1 MADVDVLIA
10 GAGPT
15 GLVLALWLAR
25 SGVRI
30 RIVDKAADPGT
41 TSRAL
46 VVHARTLE
54 FYRQLGIADAV
65 VDASVRFAAV
75 NLWVAGKQAAHVE
88 LGALG
93 EGATAFA
100 FMLIFPQDEHERL
113 LIERLSAAGVHVER
127 PCELR
132 GFDERGDRI
141 VAHLVHGD
149 GREERCEAAFL
160 AGCDGAHS
168 TVREKLE
175 AGFPG
180 GTYAHVFYVADVQA
194 SGPVMNHELH
204 VALDEADLLA
214 VFPMKGDARAR
225 LIGTV
230 REGGPET
237 TFHGGPLQ
245 TAKAPEVVSD
255 PPPPLEWRDVS
266 HTVLERLGIDVSQVN
281 WFSTYH
287 VHHRVASHFR
297 TGRAFLLGDAAHI
310 HSPVGGQGMN
320 TGIGDSANLGWKLAA
335 AAASRIDARVLDTYE
350 PERIAF
356 ARQLV
361 ATIDRAFQL
370 ASSNGAIARFVR
382 IRVLPRVLPQLLRL
396 RVVRRFMFRT
406 LSQTAIRYR
415 ESALSR
421 GRAGSVHAGDRLP
434 WVGLADGTERV
445 ADNYAALSSLDWQ
458 VHVYGQAPGGVE
470 QACERRTVALHVFA
484 WRASMQ
490 RAGLARDAV
499 YLVRPDGYVAF
510 ADATGD
516 GAALLRYLDDWRIT
530 TRAAA

>member
-1 MADVDVLIA
+1 MPDIDVLIA

-15 GLVLALWLAR
+15 GLALALWLAQ
-25 SGVRI
+25 SGARV
-30 RIVDKAADPGT
+30 RIVDKAAEPGT

-54 FYRQLGIADAV
+54 FYRQLGIADAI
-65 VDASVRFAAV
+65 VDAAVRFAAV
-75 NLWVAGKQAAHVE
+75 NLWVAGKQVAHVD

-93 EGATAFA
+93 EGATAFP

-113 LIERLSAAGVHVER
+113 LIERLSGAGVNVER

-132 GFDERGDRI
+132 AFDERGDHI
-141 VAHLVHGD
+141 AAHLVHGD
-149 GREERCEAAFL
+149 GREEQCEAAFL

-168 TVREKLE
+168 TVREKLK

-194 SGPVMNHELH
+194 GGPVMNRELH
-204 VALDEADLLA
+204 VALDKADLLA

-230 REGGPET
+230 GPQREHANRPPEW
-237 TFHGGPLQ
+237 H
-245 TAKAPEVVSD
+245 
-255 PPPPLEWRDVS
+255 DVS
-266 HTVLERLGIDVSQVN
+266 HGVLERLGIDVSHVN

-297 TGRAFLLGDAAHI
+297 AGRAFLLGDAAHI

-335 AAASRIDARVLDTYE
+335 VAASRIDARVLDTYE

-356 ARQLV
+356 AQRLV
-361 ATIDRAFQL
+361 ATTDRGFQL
-370 ASSNGAIARFVR
+370 ASSDGAVARFVR
-382 IRVLPRVLPQLLRL
+382 IRVLPRVLPPLLRL
-396 RVVRRFMFRT
+396 RALRRFMFRT
-406 LSQTAIRYR
+406 LSQTAIRYP

-421 GRAGSVHAGDRLP
+421 GSAGSVHAGDRLP
-434 WVGLADGTERV
+434 WVPLANGARGV
-445 ADNYAALSSLDWQ
+445 ADNYAPLSTLDWQ
-458 VHVYGQAPGGVE
+458 VHVYGEAPAAIE
-470 QACERRTVALHVFA
+470 QACRRRSVALHAFA
-484 WRASMQ
+484 WQASMQ
-490 RAGLARDAV
+490 RAGMARDAV

-516 GAALLRYLDDWRIT
+516 AMALARYLDDWRIT
-530 TRAAA
+530 PRATA

>member
-1 MADVDVLIA
+1 MPDIDVLIA

-15 GLVLALWLAR
+15 GLALALWLAQ
-25 SGVRI
+25 SGARI
-30 RIVDKAADPGT
+30 RIVDKSAEPGT

-65 VDASVRFAAV
+65 VDAAVRFAAV
-75 NLWVAGKQAAHVE
+75 NLWVAGKQAAHVD

-93 EGATAFA
+93 EGATAYA

-127 PCELR
+127 PCGLR
-132 GFDERGDRI
+132 EFDDRGDRI

-168 TVREKLE
+168 TVRERLE

-194 SGPVMNHELH
+194 RGPVMNHELH

-230 REGGPET
+230 GPQRE
-237 TFHGGPLQ
+237 H
-245 TAKAPEVVSD
+245 AD
-255 PPPPLEWRDVS
+255 RPLEWRDVS
-266 HTVLERLGIDVSQVN
+266 QGVLERLGIDVSQVN

-297 TGRAFLLGDAAHI
+297 AGRAFLLGDAAHI

-335 AAASRIDARVLDTYE
+335 VAASRIDARVLDTYE

-356 ARQLV
+356 AQRLV
-361 ATIDRAFQL
+361 ATTDRAFQL
-370 ASSNGAIARFVR
+370 ATSDGPVARFVR
-382 IRVLPRVLPQLLRL
+382 IRVLPRVLPRLLRL
-396 RVVRRFMFRT
+396 RALRRFMFRT
-406 LSQTAIRYR
+406 LSQTAIRYP

-421 GRAGSVHAGDRLP
+421 GSAGSVHAGDRLP
-434 WVGLADGTERV
+434 WVALANGARGV
-445 ADNYAALSSLDWQ
+445 ADNYAPLSTLDWQ
-458 VHVYGQAPGGVE
+458 VHVYGKAPGAIE
-470 QACERRTVALHVFA
+470 QACRRRSVALHAFA
-484 WRASMQ
+484 WQTPMQ
-490 RAGLARDAV
+490 RAGIARDAV
-499 YLVRPDGYVAF
+499 YLLRPDGHVAF

-516 GAALLRYLDDWRIT
+516 AKALARYLDDWRIT
-530 TRAAA
+530 PRATA